1 MCFDKLFMLTHRSV
15 TQYSVNHIHLH
26 FMIGKDHRIDLY
38 RIDKIGIIA
47 DQSGELRLSN
57 LVQLL

>member
-1 MCFDKLFMLTHRSV
+1 MFDKFMLTHRSI
-15 TQYSVNHIHLH
+15 THYSINHIHLH

-38 RIDKIGIIA
+38 RIDKICIIA
-47 DQSGELRLSN
+47 NQSGELCLSN